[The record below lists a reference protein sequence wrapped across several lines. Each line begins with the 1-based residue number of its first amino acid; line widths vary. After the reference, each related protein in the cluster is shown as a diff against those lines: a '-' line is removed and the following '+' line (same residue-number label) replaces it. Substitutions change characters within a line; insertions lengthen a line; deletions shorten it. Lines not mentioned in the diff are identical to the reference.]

1 MKAVRYGI
9 DTMDDFHKLER
20 MAISHIRTSSNSKE
34 SILPC
39 GGVLKSVAEHWGD
52 VDEYT
57 LDCPLMSGSS
67 FKTMEERERD
77 RQLIELSE
85 KLDTMSKEE
94 MAEQLDAMYFSK

>member
-1 MKAVRYGI
+1 MKAIRYGI

-20 MAISHIRTSSNSKE
+20 MAISHKATSSNSKE
-34 SILPC
+34 AMLPC
-39 GGVLKSVAEHWGD
+39 GGVLKSNSDQYD
-52 VDEYT
+52 VFEYT
-57 LDCPLMSGSS
+57 LDCPMMTGSS

-94 MAEQLDAMYFSK
+94 ILKKLDAIYLSK